1 VKPAGVDPTPL
12 HRHHH
17 SFGEVFVPDCL
28 SSTHPWNSSA
38 VRMNGSHTDPQ
49 LRDGPQLGDDQLQAH
64 LLQGVSRTFAL
75 TIPQLPEGLARA
87 VSNAYLL
94 CRIVDT
100 IEDEVSLDSAQKR
113 QFCSQFIEVVAGRTP
128 AEALAEDLAPRLS
141 ETTLPAEHE
150 LIRLIP
156 RVIAITHGL
165 EPAQREA
172 LSLCVEI
179 MGQGMAEFQDRE
191 LRNGLATMAEMD
203 RYCYYVAGVVG
214 EMLTRLF
221 CHYSPEIAAHRER
234 LMALAVSFGQGLQ
247 MTNIL
252 KDVWDDHDRHVC
264 WLPQEI
270 FDATGYRL
278 ADLVPGHDDPRFR
291 EGFKRLIAIAHGHLR
306 NALEYTLLIPGHET
320 GIREFCLWALGMAVL
335 TLRKINA
342 NLDFSASSQV
352 KISRSSVKAT
362 IAVSRIS
369 LRSNLMLQ
377 SAFYLAGL
385 GLPHTDR
392 HSLVAAASSQS

>member
-1 VKPAGVDPTPL
+1 
-12 HRHHH
+12 
-17 SFGEVFVPDCL
+17 
-28 SSTHPWNSSA
+28 
-38 VRMNGSHTDPQ
+38 MNGSHSDPQ
-49 LRDGPQLGDDQLQAH
+49 LRDSLPLDDDQLQSH

-75 TIPQLPEGLARA
+75 TIPQLPAGLARA

-113 QFCSQFIEVVAGRTP
+113 HFCGQFIEVVAGRAP
-128 AEALAEDLAPRLS
+128 AAALADDLAPRLS
-141 ETTLPAEHE
+141 DTTLPAEHE

-156 RVIAITHGL
+156 RVIAITHAL

-179 MGQGMAEFQDRE
+179 MGQGMAEFQDRD

-221 CHYSPEIAAHRER
+221 CHYSPEIAVHRER

-252 KDVWDDHDRHVC
+252 KDLWDDHDRQVC

-278 ADLVPGHDDPRFR
+278 ADLVPNHNDPRFR
-291 EGFKRLIAIAHGHLR
+291 DGFRRLIATAHGHLA
-306 NALEYTLLIPGHET
+306 NALEYSLLIPARET

-335 TLRKINA
+335 TLRKLNA

-352 KISRSSVKAT
+352 KISRNSVKAT
-362 IAVSRIS
+362 IAVSRVS
-369 LRSNLMLQ
+369 LRSNVMLQ
-377 SAFYLAGL
+377 AAFYLAGL
-385 GLPHTDR
+385 GLPRTDR
-392 HSLVAAASSQS
+392 HALIAAAPTQS